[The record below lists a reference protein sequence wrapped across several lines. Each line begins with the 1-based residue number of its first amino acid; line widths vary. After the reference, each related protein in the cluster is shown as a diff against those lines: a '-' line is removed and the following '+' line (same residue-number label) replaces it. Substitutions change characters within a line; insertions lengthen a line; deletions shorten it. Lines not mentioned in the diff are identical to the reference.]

1 MKSGLSLN
9 IAFHMGEERDGKKIE
24 RNFFTKKLLYN
35 INFLTWP
42 ISEKTW
48 KKRMDF
54 ALKVLKLS
62 LTAPFIIFF

>member
-48 KKRMDF
+48 EKEWT
-54 ALKVLKLS
+54 LH
-62 LTAPFIIFF
+62 